1 MPDSTDLLHQLFH
14 QHGLVGLIIGFLIL
28 GPGFTFVRVRSVR
41 ARLEA
46 QTQALLNDFARH
58 ESQRADR
65 LEADLSAA
73 LTQLEA
79 AEQEIARL
87 QREVAENEECLQ
99 EVGRLQ
105 QQGETLTRRIGE
117 LEQLTV
123 LKDEELSQRDRRIS
137 QLEHRLH
144 DHPAESIEEESL

>member
-65 LEADLSAA
+65 LEADLNTT

-79 AEQEIARL
+79 AQQEVARLRRQEAENEARL
-87 QREVAENEECLQ
+87 QEVD
-99 EVGRLQ
+99 RLQ
-105 QQGETLTRRIGE
+105 QQVETLTRRIGE
-117 LEQLTV
+117 LERLTV
-123 LKDEELSQRDRRIS
+123 LKDEELSQRDRRIG

-144 DHPAESIEEESL
+144 DHPTEPIEEESL